1 MYVYFLLLQVIPE
14 GLTAGFDMHFSCPAV
29 GPIKRTVAFT
39 VNDKHTFK
47 VGGYFYLLTQPLS
60 SPFLSQ
66 MTWHPVA
73 GCV

>member
-1 MYVYFLLLQVIPE
+1 VIPE

-47 VGGYFYLLTQPLS
+47 VGVISIRYS
-60 SPFLSQ
+60 VLSQ